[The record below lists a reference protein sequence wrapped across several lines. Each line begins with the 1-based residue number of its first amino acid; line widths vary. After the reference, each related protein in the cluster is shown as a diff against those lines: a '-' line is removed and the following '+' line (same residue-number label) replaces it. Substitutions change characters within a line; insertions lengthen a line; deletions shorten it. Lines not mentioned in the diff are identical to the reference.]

1 MKHYV
6 PGCPAQVF
14 VISDELRV
22 IAGQYRLFGPKE
34 QYLLEE
40 EGIREK

>member
-14 VISDELRV
+14 VIADELRELT
-22 IAGQYRLFGPKE
+22 GQPRLFGPKE
-34 QYLLEE
+34 KYLLQENE
-40 EGIREK
+40 DNEK